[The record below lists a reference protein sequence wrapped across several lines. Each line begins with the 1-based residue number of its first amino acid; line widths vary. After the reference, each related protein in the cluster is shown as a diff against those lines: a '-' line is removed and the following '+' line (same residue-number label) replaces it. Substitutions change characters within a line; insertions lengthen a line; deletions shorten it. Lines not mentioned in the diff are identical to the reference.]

1 MDEARLQAARS
12 RKRRE
17 EAAREVLLEQRIL
30 RIGTR
35 GSALALRQ
43 SNWVADRIRE
53 RHPGVSV
60 ELAVIKTKGDIMQDV
75 ALVKI
80 GGKGVFVKEIEEALL
95 RGEVDL
101 AVHSMKD
108 MPAEL
113 PEGLAIA
120 VTPKREDPRDV
131 LISRGNVKFE
141 RLRRGS
147 RIGTGSLR
155 RRCQL
160 VAIYPD
166 LEIVPLRGNLD
177 TRIRKV
183 ETENLDGIVV
193 AAAGIRR
200 MGWMDRVTQFL
211 PVETILPA
219 AGQGVLAL
227 ETRAGDGATREA
239 LVFLNDPVTWAEA
252 GAERAFLQRLGGGC
266 QVPVA
271 AFAKREG
278 NEIVIRGLISNLD
291 GRLVVRDEVRR
302 PFEQFEEAG
311 RKLAE
316 SLLSRGGRAIL
327 ELVYRQC

>member
-1 MDEARLQAARS
+1 M
-12 RKRRE
+12 
-17 EAAREVLLEQRIL
+17 VLETSVL

-35 GSALALRQ
+35 GSALALKQ
-43 SNWVADRIRE
+43 SGQVADRIRE
-53 RHPGVSV
+53 RRPGLSV
-60 ELAVIKTKGDIMQDV
+60 ELVVIKTKGDIMQDV

-101 AVHSMKD
+101 AVHSLKD

-113 PEGLAIA
+113 PEGLAIS

-160 VAIYPD
+160 VSIYPD
-166 LEIVPLRGNLD
+166 VEVVPLRGNLD
-177 TRIRKV
+177 TRIRKI
-183 ETENLDGIVV
+183 ETENLDGIIV

-200 MGWMDRVTQFL
+200 MGWMGRVTQFL
-211 PVETILPA
+211 PEEVFLPA

-227 ETRAGDGATREA
+227 ETRADDRETIDA
-239 LVFLNDPVTWAEA
+239 LAFLNDPVTWAEA
-252 GAERAFLQRLGGGC
+252 GAERAFLKRLGGGC

-271 AFAKREG
+271 AFAKQKG
-278 NEIVIRGLISNLD
+278 GEIVIQGLVSNLD
-291 GRLVVRDEVRR
+291 GRLVIRDEVRR
-302 PFEQFEEAG
+302 PFAEYETAG
-311 RKLAE
+311 TQLAE

-327 ELVYRQC
+327 EMVYRQC